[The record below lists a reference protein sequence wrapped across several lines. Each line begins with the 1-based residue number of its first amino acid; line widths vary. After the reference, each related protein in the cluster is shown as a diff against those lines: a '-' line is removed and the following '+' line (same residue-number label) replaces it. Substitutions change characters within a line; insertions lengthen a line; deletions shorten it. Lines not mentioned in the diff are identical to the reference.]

1 MPCLILFDY
10 KKYCIIVILNGLL
23 NDIKVVS
30 VGWKL
35 LSLCAALVG
44 CIVKDDFSISRA
56 NVNYECQI

>member
-1 MPCLILFDY
+1 MPFLILFEY

-23 NDIKVVS
+23 NDIEVVS

-44 CIVKDDFSISRA
+44 CIVKNDQSK
-56 NVNYECQI
+56 CKL

>member
-1 MPCLILFDY
+1 MPFLILFEY

-44 CIVKDDFSISRA
+44 CIVKDDLIQHFQSK
-56 NVNYECQI
+56 CKL